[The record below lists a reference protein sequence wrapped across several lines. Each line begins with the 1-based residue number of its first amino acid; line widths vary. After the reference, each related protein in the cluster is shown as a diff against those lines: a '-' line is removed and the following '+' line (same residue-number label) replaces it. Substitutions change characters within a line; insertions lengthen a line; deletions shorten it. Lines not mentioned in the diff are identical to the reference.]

1 MLCLL
6 PVVVVVD
13 VEVLLHA
20 GLLPL
25 TLVGVGVLV

>member
-20 GLLPL
+20 GLLAL
-25 TLVGVGVLV
+25 ALVGVGVSV